1 MPPRESTRTRR
12 PRRPALGASGDKD
25 AVPALVE
32 ALKDRDKVVVWDA
45 ITALGMLG
53 PRATAAKD
61 PLEILAKDRG
71 KAARAR
77 AALRRIGL

>member
-1 MPPRESTRTRR
+1 
-12 PRRPALGASGDKD
+12 
-25 AVPALVE
+25 
-32 ALKDRDKVVVWDA
+32 VWDA
-45 ITALGMLG
+45 ITAPGMLG
-53 PRATAAKD
+53 PRATAAKG